1 MGQYLLDKG
10 REGFGNGT
18 LISTGTWK
26 ARLINLAT
34 ASNISKAISALTGA
48 ASPMTVTVASTAG
61 WANGNTVLV
70 SGVTGNTSANGLFR
84 IANLTGT
91 TFDLQTVPG
100 PGQSQLATTGNGVA
114 TVTSAFVMN
123 LSLASASTDIIA
135 AAGSSTDQ
143 TLAGVSITNGIFNC
157 TSPVAWTA
165 NVAATTLISA
175 IVLYQSL
182 ATDRVAFIT
191 DGKIPIRVVT
201 TAASS
206 ATTVAIE
213 PIYATIPN
221 GTVIPMSNGV
231 SITLTAQANAGAT
244 SLTCSALSAGIAAGH
259 TGDATILSFNLPATT
274 GSPGL
279 QTVSVA
285 VDATNGWFKI

>member
-1 MGQYLLDKG
+1 VGQYLLDKG

-18 LISTGTWK
+18 LSSANTWK

-34 ASNISKAISALTGA
+34 ASNISKAITALTGA
-48 ASPMTVTVASTAG
+48 ASPITVTVASTAG

-91 TFDLQTVPG
+91 TFDLQTIPG

-123 LSLASASTDIIA
+123 LSLASASTDLIA

-143 TLAGVSITNGIFNC
+143 TLASVTITNGVFNC
-157 TSPVAWTA
+157 TSPVAWSA
-165 NVAATTLISA
+165 NVAASTLISA
-175 IVLYQSL
+175 LAIYQS
-182 ATDRVAFIT
+182 APTDRVAFVS

-201 TAASS
+201 AASGG
-206 ATTVAIE
+206 ATALAIE

-221 GTVIPMSNGV
+221 GTAIPLSNGV
-231 SITLTAQANAGAT
+231 TATLTSQANAGAT
-244 SLTCSALSAGIAAGH
+244 ALAVSALGGSVAVGH
-259 TGDATILSFNLPATT
+259 TGDATISGFNLPATT